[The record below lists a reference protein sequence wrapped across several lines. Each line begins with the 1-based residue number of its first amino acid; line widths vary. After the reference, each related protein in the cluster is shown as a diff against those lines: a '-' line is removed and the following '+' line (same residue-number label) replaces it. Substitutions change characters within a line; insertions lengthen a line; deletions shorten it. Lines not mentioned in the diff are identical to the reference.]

1 MKHYRI
7 YDQDNQI
14 EIGTLLYYEGD
25 RAFIIELR
33 EELDE
38 WTAPLMFAGMVER
51 GINTVPREL
60 GILWVR
66 ERIIPPDRQNIAS
79 ILANHHLKEYDEM
92 KFLELSGGRCSQ
104 DGMVIE
110 RQEQLPDY
118 VLQRQRKNLVDVVPC
133 DENELLCFFVDETVR
148 KVSLGS
154 LQGGQPG
161 EVSRSPMQGGKRD
174 EEFPGSLHANLR
186 HVMQNRKLFESCRV
200 GSGGYY
206 ATFNASIDLPASL
219 LYRSGKKLPLSLKDF
234 YAFAKRNLPDTT
246 ESCALLGCTRQ
257 NLAYMVKQ
265 GRITPVREE
274 VKGNLY
280 LKGNLLRSRD

>member
-1 MKHYRI
+1 
-7 YDQDNQI
+7 
-14 EIGTLLYYEGD
+14 
-25 RAFIIELR
+25 
-33 EELDE
+33 
-38 WTAPLMFAGMVER
+38 
-51 GINTVPREL
+51 
-60 GILWVR
+60 
-66 ERIIPPDRQNIAS
+66 
-79 ILANHHLKEYDEM
+79 M
-92 KFLELSGGRCSQ
+92 KFLELSGGRCAQ
-104 DGMVIE
+104 DGMMIE
-110 RQEQLPDY
+110 RQEELPDY
-118 VLQRQRKNLVDVVPC
+118 VLHRQKRNLVDVVPC

-154 LQGGQPG
+154 LQ
-161 EVSRSPMQGGKRD
+161 E
-174 EEFPGSLHANLR
+174 NLR
-186 HVMQNRKLFESCRV
+186 HVLQNRKLYESCRV

-206 ATFNASIDLPASL
+206 ATFNDSIDLPASV

-280 LKGNLLRSRD
+280 LKGDLLRSRD

>member
-25 RAFIIELR
+25 KAFIIELR
-33 EELDE
+33 EELDA

-51 GINTVPREL
+51 GSYTVPREL

-66 ERIIPPDRQNIAS
+66 ERIIPPDRQNIAA

-92 KFLELSGGRCSQ
+92 KLLELSAGRCAQ
-104 DGMVIE
+104 DGMMIE
-110 RQEQLPDY
+110 RQEELPEY
-118 VLQRQRKNLVDVVPC
+118 VLQRQKKNIVDVLPR
-133 DENELLCFFVDETVR
+133 DDNELLCFFEDDTVR
-148 KVSLGS
+148 KVVLGS
-154 LQGGQPG
+154 LQ
-161 EVSRSPMQGGKRD
+161 ST
-174 EEFPGSLHANLR
+174 LR
-186 HVMQNRKLFESCRV
+186 EGLQHVLQNRQLYESCRV

-206 ATFNASIDLPASL
+206 VTFNESIDIPAAV
-219 LYRSGKKLPLSLKDF
+219 LYRNGKKLPLSLKDF
-234 YAFAKRNLPDTT
+234 YAFVRRNLSDTT
-246 ESCALLGCTRQ
+246 ESCTLLGCTRQ

-265 GRITPVREE
+265 GWITPVREE

-280 LKGNLLRSRD
+280 LKGDLVRSRD

>member
-1 MKHYRI
+1 MKHFRI

-33 EELDE
+33 EELDA

-51 GINTVPREL
+51 GIYTVPRKL

-66 ERIIPPDRQNIAS
+66 ERIIPPDRQNISS
-79 ILANHHLKEYDEM
+79 ILANHHMKEYDEM
-92 KFLELSGGRCSQ
+92 KLLELSGGRCAQ

-110 RQEQLPDY
+110 RQEQLSDY
-118 VLQRQRKNLVDVVPC
+118 VLQRQKKNLVDVVPC
-133 DENELLCFFVDETVR
+133 DGNELLCFFADDTVR
-148 KVSLGS
+148 KVEPGS
-154 LQGGQPG
+154 LQ
-161 EVSRSPMQGGKRD
+161 E
-174 EEFPGSLHANLR
+174 NLQ
-186 HVMQNRKLFESCRV
+186 HVLQNRELFESCRV

-206 ATFNASIDLPASL
+206 ATFNDSIDLPAFV
-219 LYRSGKKLPLSLKDF
+219 LYRNGRKLPLSLADF

-265 GRITPVREE
+265 GQITPVREE

-280 LKGNLLRSRD
+280 LKGDLLRSRE